1 MSDTVPATPR
11 WNLDRPFLT
20 GRFHQE
26 VKSSSSSQMQ
36 MTHPSKPLYQFD
48 LTSPGNEKDIA
59 SFAVSVQEPFL
70 IEDLLYALV
79 GIEGRYISIKRIR
92 GKEGYVVFQIDTSM
106 DLALQELTSR
116 IFPLCEGYVLVNH
129 FVESRSHFKNGFVNH
144 ALAAA
149 IRAFLLDY
157 QAMVAQL
164 EHQFR
169 LGKLSSQGLWFFC
182 QRMMSSMNALA
193 VLVEK
198 AITDNVSGSATL
210 NLLVSQVKAMAG
222 DNAVRSLLERMTECA
237 SAAYFKI
244 LERWV
249 YEGVIDDPYGEFFIS
264 ENKSLQKE
272 SLTEDYD
279 AKYWEHRYKLKDGV
293 PSFLRSV
300 SYTILTTGKYL
311 NVMRECGHHVQ
322 VPLSENSKLTS
333 FGPNHEYLERIK
345 AAYDF
350 ASGELLTLIKNKYDL
365 IGKLRSLKRY
375 LLVDQGDFLVHFM
388 DIAREELSKSPKE
401 VSAEK
406 LESLLDLALRMTAA
420 ASDPCHEELTCCV
433 EKVSL
438 QKTLATLKD
447 LPGPVSGAND
457 AIDDPELAEPLN
469 ITGLETFSLSYKVQ
483 WPLSLVI
490 SRKALTKYQ
499 MIFRLLFH
507 CKHVSRQLCTAWQL
521 HQGFRACKI
530 LGTPIS
536 RSSILCRSM
545 LKFINSLLHYLTFEV
560 LEPNWHMM
568 HDRLLTAKSIDE
580 VIEFHDLF
588 LHKCLKECLLL
599 MPQLLKKVEKLKALC
614 LRYATSIQVLI
625 PSMNMLPERDTKL
638 ATTARIKQSQLKEQ
652 QLKLALEN
660 TVISDSIMKF
670 ENEFNVELQ
679 SLVPILS
686 RNNSQSEPYLTHLAQ
701 CILGIRSDQ

>member
-1 MSDTVPATPR
+1 MSDIVPAIPR

-26 VKSSSSSQMQ
+26 VKSSQMAQ
-36 MTHPSKPLYQFD
+36 ASKPLYQYD
-48 LTSPGNEKDIA
+48 LSSRGNEKDIA

-92 GKEGYVVFQIDTSM
+92 GKDGYVVFQIDTSM

-210 NLLVSQVKAMAG
+210 NLLESQVKAMAG

-300 SYTILTTGKYL
+300 SHTILTTGKYL

-322 VPLSENSKLTS
+322 VPVSENSKLTS

-406 LESLLDLALRMTAA
+406 LQSLLDLALRMTAA

-447 LPGPVSGAND
+447 LPGPVSGGND
-457 AIDDPELAEPLN
+457 AAIEDPELAEPLN

-545 LKFINSLLHYLTFEV
+545 LKFIDSLLHYLTFEV

-625 PSMNMLPERDTKL
+625 PSMNMLPERDAKL

-701 CILGIRSDQ
+701 CILGIRADQ